1 MKNEKKGRGAPT
13 KYKEEYCH
21 SLLVSARREET
32 IESFCADIGIHKD
45 TFYEWC
51 KVHSDFSDAHK
62 EAMTIRQALFL
73 ARTHNC
79 AFKPDKNPCNN
90 GMAYLYAH
98 AIGVRIK
105 PDEKEDTGNSELA
118 EALREAISSKQ
129 G

>member
-1 MKNEKKGRGAPT
+1 MKNKKNVGRPT
-13 KYKEEYCH
+13 KYKQEYVK
-21 SLLVSARREET
+21 LLLQSARREET
-32 IESFCADIGIHKD
+32 TEGFCADIGIHKD

-51 KVHSDFSDAHK
+51 KIHKEFSDAYK

-73 ARTHNC
+73 RRTHNC

-98 AIGVRIK
+98 AIGVKIK
-105 PDEKEDTGNSELA
+105 PDEKEDKGNSELA
-118 EALREAISSKQ
+118 EALRDVISNKP